1 MSIGTHEIA
10 GTSLIQI
17 IYDYMCKKTVRKVE
31 QNYKKHCGGKLMRLI
46 IKLCCCIWWGI
57 SFNLVF
63 AESTTLKNFD
73 SEWKYTVVPYAW
85 VPGIST
91 GLSVPASNT
100 PGADISAA
108 DILSHLS
115 GAAMFAVQA
124 NLDEWGIFG
133 DFAYAKFSN
142 QRAILRDRIDL
153 GSTATVSL
161 RSMSGA
167 VTYQAIKEDRLH
179 LDVLVGARNIET
191 TATLQVNAQVAA
203 LNGQFSNTINTTDPI
218 LGFKGRIPIIDDKWF
233 VPFYFDLG
241 GKGGHTNTTWQAFTG
256 VGKNYEWGD
265 VILGY
270 RALFYDMKSGNPL
283 QNTTLGGF
291 TLGVG
296 FHF

>member
-124 NLDEWGIFG
+124 NLDQWGIFG

-161 RSMSGA
+161 
-167 VTYQAIKEDRLH
+167 
-179 LDVLVGARNIET
+179 
-191 TATLQVNAQVAA
+191 
-203 LNGQFSNTINTTDPI
+203 
-218 LGFKGRIPIIDDKWF
+218 
-233 VPFYFDLG
+233 
-241 GKGGHTNTTWQAFTG
+241 
-256 VGKNYEWGD
+256 
-265 VILGY
+265 
-270 RALFYDMKSGNPL
+270 
-283 QNTTLGGF
+283 
-291 TLGVG
+291 
-296 FHF
+296 

>member
-1 MSIGTHEIA
+1 
-10 GTSLIQI
+10 
-17 IYDYMCKKTVRKVE
+17 
-31 QNYKKHCGGKLMRLI
+31 MRLI
-46 IKLCCCIWWGI
+46 IKLCCCFWWGI

-85 VPGIST
+85 APGIST

-100 PGADISAA
+100 SGADISAA

-124 NLDEWGIFG
+124 NLDEWGVFG

-142 QRAILRDRIDL
+142 QRAILRDRVDL

-167 VTYQAIKEDRLH
+167 VTYQAIKEDQLH
-179 LDVLVGARNIET
+179 LDVLIGVRNIET

-218 LGFKGRIPIIDDKWF
+218 VGFKGRRRIFDDKWF

-265 VILGY
+265 VIFGY